1 MPGYNI
7 GEDEWLG
14 VNLDRTAADTAVW
27 SRDFDAEFERA
38 RQEQLEREMQAQA
51 AMARDDAFAQ
61 QMYRSAQMVEQNR
74 GQAPLEIA
82 PLPQLPPP
90 VFSGGRVEAS
100 VAPMNRGGEEA
111 WNTMQNEAP
120 PPLVPEQLGTEDVA
134 RLEPYDQPTAVAPP
148 PAPTYQQPQT
158 IGGQS
163 AATWD
168 VAPQPAPMPK
178 PEPAVSELDA
188 IDWDALSQPLPPLPP
203 MPEYSMSR
211 PSGSV
216 TERTAAEFPT
226 RESRAIPGTS
236 GNVPQNAAE
245 FFSRFSPYA
254 EQVAK
259 ETGISAA
266 IMMGIAANE
275 TGFGRYAQ
283 GNNFFGIKGA
293 NPNTEATFNSPTW
306 EEENGRRVNTRSNFR
321 AYDNPA
327 DSFRDFAQFLRDN
340 PRYRDALTK
349 TSDPVAFI
357 RAVHAAGYATDS
369 NWSNQVLNLASMYD
383 SNASRREPPAAF
395 AGGGASGS
403 MNQPPPGIRVD
414 LGGILNQR
422 TVDPS
427 QSFQNPEDQNFR
439 FGNFVGGDL
448 ARAGEQLGSGD
459 VLGALGT
466 TWKSELGLLNEGSNL
481 ATNAAQA
488 ALGMFAT
495 ALRGDAALQQV
506 MDRQGPVAAWN
517 AFAGTNGIGDV
528 PGVKGLIE
536 NYPQVLLGLGAKAAG
551 SANVAENVVGQI
563 ARAADVVTSGP
574 FAPMVARGY
583 AQAGPAASR
592 IGQNLLESKARG
604 SVGIPGGDWA
614 PNLDELRRFAADHGL
629 TVNTSDA
636 GITLNVQTGRNRKII
651 SGAEQDQILDWAAE
665 RGGRPSS
672 TGGRQG
678 SIAFWENPSSRSPG
692 PQPPPA
698 PSTAW
703 PEDLPQHTMGNPSHW
718 SEPGREQMAQ
728 VVRANPEMLNRPEK
742 HISDWRRLAE
752 DLNADPDA
760 FLEDLNRG
768 AISPQHWFALH
779 NEMTDLTS
787 RRAALMAGPDSADKA
802 AKIDELDSQYMFL
815 YQKVID
821 AQNTSGSAMR
831 AMRETAGEP
840 DVLKRQLRAGQ
851 WRQKADDGEI
861 AVNQLD
867 EAVAELEDIIRPR
880 LESAKTPEEI
890 AGVRRD
896 IERVAAGVGG
906 GRNAGRFAS
915 GADDAGVRIGDGGI
929 GGGGR
934 GAAGATLPPD
944 AAGPGGVGRGG
955 SGGERTYIGGEPPE
969 TLNLGEMTA
978 QTQAQVQREEQ
989 WNPMRTANQMRA
1001 ALNSAINATERDVVD
1016 SLRPW
1021 VREALTNRPAGPRP
1035 DEPAALTRAIDRIA
1049 RGQSPDAEREIAD
1062 WLFTDARLVT
1072 VQAREAMREAVEQMG
1087 DAASPEM
1094 IRGAA
1099 REIMDEYAP
1108 QIRDAFQR
1116 NMDMAAGRWGY
1127 AAESTGRKALHDLEA
1142 NLTNAI
1148 NNFGERAIRA
1158 TGNVANDLPTAAL
1171 TNRQMM
1177 QNVDKEL
1184 KRQYDATLKEIEQ
1197 RAKDQYRIA
1206 ETARRNA
1213 EKLELEKNNRTFAR
1227 DVAAGR
1233 LIEKAKIEKGAA
1245 IYLDR
1250 AGKPR
1255 TGTKPTIDEIKGLQD
1270 YLDKGD
1276 NRGARGYLEAL
1287 DIGSPKNWREGGARA
1302 LAEIMAARV
1311 IGMLSRTTTLGTQ
1324 VLGNTLSVGSRPL
1337 QYAHQAGVESAL
1349 DRLMPRPSG
1358 VGRTVTGN
1366 SAVGY
1371 VRGLWGA
1378 GVEANF
1384 GYRGKQFPSVVMRQY
1399 EDTQGIVETPWQE
1412 FVRNV
1417 QSGKPLFSDAGN
1429 VEIPRHSAL
1438 RQVPGVKNYIRGIE
1452 SQDAGFRSMDFAGQL
1467 ESRIELEL
1475 DRMEITSPSARDNT
1489 RAWIESNIAKHTGL
1503 WQDVWD
1509 KTNKSEINR
1518 ELDRL
1523 GFKDPAM
1530 RKEKGAELA
1539 AIEKRMLT
1547 IINEAGLEAQDTV
1560 FQRNNAFT
1568 TMLLQ
1573 MKANDPTSISRWII
1587 PFTQVPTNIAGK
1599 SLELMPGTSFVNVG
1613 IKLVQYQKAAD
1624 QLATAVLNG
1633 TDAKAIEMAAAKA
1646 TYERGRLGHSIASSV
1661 EGLELAFLYS
1671 KMVDA
1676 GWITGDERPDGNED
1690 PGWKPG
1696 SVFINGSYIP
1706 VQGIL
1711 GPLAAP
1717 AKLMAN
1723 IKTLADRRKGEF
1735 PEMGMQLLGMTLA
1748 GMADQTPFVQNMFA
1762 LGKFLM
1768 STTNGQNSE
1777 NGIGRGISS
1786 FAGSF
1791 VPGILTQAGEIGG
1804 TAAKAPTSD
1813 LDFGNVRNP
1822 ATEGIAAKLPGVS
1835 NWVPDA
1841 VDTRGNPRSAG
1852 NIGRGDPIIGVPAG
1866 LVAKSYASDDTTAL
1880 REMRRLNI
1888 PFRVDR
1894 GAQSINKDAE
1904 GKPLGKTD
1912 QEKTDPLTQAQW
1924 LATDKA
1930 ARQLVDQ
1937 RLSPWLENR
1946 DGNGWPHTG
1955 STSRED
1961 KYNQEQIMKAFMNG
1975 AENLSRAI
1983 NAPGSYNNRGKV
1995 AFVSKYADAVT
2006 PADEEL
2012 IDFANAVSQ
2021 AMNKANLPSSAYE
2034 SLMGFAAP
2042 DSPELSEQ
2050 FRGSQLTYW
2059 EGTRRGSSSRRR
2071 RFF

>member
-14 VNLDRTAADTAVW
+14 VNLDRTAADTAAW
-27 SRDFDAEFERA
+27 SRDFEAEMERE
-38 RQEQLEREMQAQA
+38 RQEQLAREMQLQA
-51 AMARDDAFAQ
+51 EIARETEFSQ

-74 GQAPLEIA
+74 AEALPEFK
-82 PLPQLPPP
+82 PLPPLPPP
-90 VFSGGRVEAS
+90 VEVRAAS
-100 VAPMNRGGEEA
+100 VERDRWYEDPPNPFAGGQTGTAAAPMNRGNSDA
-111 WNTMQNEAP
+111 MWNTMQDEAP
-120 PPLVPEQLGTEDVA
+120 PPLVPEQLNPEDVA
-134 RLEPYDQPTAVAPP
+134 RLESYDQPTAVTPP

-158 IGGQS
+158 MGDQS
-163 AATWD
+163 AASWE
-168 VAPQPAPMPK
+168 APAPTPPM
-178 PEPAVSELDA
+178 PEPAVSELDS
-188 IDWDALSQPLPPLPP
+188 INWDELMQPLPPLPP
-203 MPEYSMSR
+203 MPTTSSYT
-211 PSGSV
+211 PQGSV
-216 TERTAAEFPT
+216 TERTRAQYPDLQRNAIPDTVSFSGRSGAPLGDAERTQKLGQIADIARTAGLGEEGARIAVAIAAIEGGLSGAVGDTHLNPKGSHGPFQFYADQGQLVNYARDNQMTQEQAMADIARNPMKAAEWALT
-226 RESRAIPGTS
+226 DYLGRTIK
-236 GNVPQNAAE
+236 Q
-245 FFSRFSPYA
+245 
-254 EQVAK
+254 
-259 ETGISAA
+259 
-266 IMMGIAANE
+266 GIAQGLSGSALATYVQRHGQVSVSPE
-275 TGFGRYAQ
+275 RAGAMYSQMFGDGR
-283 GNNFFGIKGA
+283 
-293 NPNTEATFNSPTW
+293 EAP
-306 EEENGRRVNTRSNFR
+306 R
-321 AYDNPA
+321 AMFD
-327 DSFRDFAQFLRDN
+327 
-340 PRYRDALTK
+340 
-349 TSDPVAFI
+349 
-357 RAVHAAGYATDS
+357 
-369 NWSNQVLNLASMYD
+369 
-383 SNASRREPPAAF
+383 
-395 AGGGASGS
+395 GGGTGGS

-422 TVDPS
+422 PIDPS
-427 QSFQNPEDQNFR
+427 QSFANPEDQNFR

-448 ARAGEQLGSGD
+448 GRAGEQLGSGD

-466 TWKSELGLLNEGSNL
+466 TWKSELGLLNEGSTL

-488 ALGMFAT
+488 ALGMFVT
-495 ALRGDAALQQV
+495 ALSGDPALRQIMEQQT
-506 MDRQGPVAAWN
+506 PVAAWN
-517 AFAGTNGIGDV
+517 AFASSNGIGDV

-583 AQAGPAASR
+583 AQAGPTASR
-592 IGQNLLESKARG
+592 IGQNLMESKARG
-604 SVGIPGGDWA
+604 SVGIPEA
-614 PNLDELRRFAADHGL
+614 
-629 TVNTSDA
+629 
-636 GITLNVQTGRNRKII
+636 
-651 SGAEQDQILDWAAE
+651 
-665 RGGRPSS
+665 
-672 TGGRQG
+672 
-678 SIAFWENPSSRSPG
+678 
-692 PQPPPA
+692 
-698 PSTAW
+698 AW
-703 PEDLPQHTMGNPSHW
+703 PDDLPQRTMGNPSHW
-718 SEPGREQMAQ
+718 SEPARTEMAQ
-728 VVRANPEMLNRPEK
+728 VVRANPEMLNRPEA

-768 AISPQHWFALH
+768 VVSPQHWFALH
-779 NEMTDLTS
+779 NELSDLTA
-787 RRAALMAGPDSADKA
+787 RRSTLTAAQDSADKA
-802 AKIDELDSQYMFL
+802 TQLFELDSQYMFL

-821 AQNTSGSAMR
+821 AQNTAGSAMR
-831 AMRETAGEP
+831 AMLETSGGA

-851 WRQKADDGEI
+851 WRQKANDGEI

-890 AGVRRD
+890 AGVRHD

-915 GADDAGVRIGDGGI
+915 GADDAGVRIGDSGV

-934 GAAGATLPPD
+934 GVAGATLPPD

-978 QTQAQVQREEQ
+978 QTQARVQREEQ

-1001 ALNSAINATERDVVD
+1001 ALNSAINATERDVVAA
-1016 SLRPW
+1016 LRPW
-1021 VREALTNRPAGPRP
+1021 VREAISNRPAGPRP
-1035 DEPAALTRAIDRIA
+1035 DEPAALARAIDRIA

-1142 NLTNAI
+1142 NLQNAI

-1158 TGNVANDLPTAAL
+1158 TGNVVDDLPTAAL

-1197 RAKDQYRIA
+1197 RAKDQYRVA

-1233 LIEKAKIEKGAA
+1233 LIEKAKIEKGSAV
-1245 IYLDR
+1245 YLDT

-1255 TGTKPTIDEIKGLQD
+1255 TETKPTIEEIKGLQD

-1276 NRGARGYLEAL
+1276 NRGARAYLEAL
-1287 DIGSPKNWREGGARA
+1287 NIGAANGLWERGARG

-1311 IGMLSRTTTLGTQ
+1311 LGMLSRTTTLGTQ
-1324 VLGNTLSVGSRPL
+1324 VAGNTLSVISRPL
-1337 QYAHQAGVESAL
+1337 QYAHQAGAEAVL

-1358 VGRTVTGN
+1358 VGRTVTKN

-1371 VRGLWGA
+1371 VRGLMGA

-1399 EDTQGIVETPWQE
+1399 EESQGIVETPWQE

-1417 QSGKPLFSDAGN
+1417 QRGKPLFSDAGN
-1429 VEIPRHSAL
+1429 VEIPRHSGL

-1467 ESRIELEL
+1467 ESRLELEL
-1475 DRMEITSPSARDNT
+1475 DRMGLTSPAAREET
-1489 RAWIESNIAKHTGL
+1489 RAQIEAGIAKRTGL
-1503 WQDVWD
+1503 WQEVWD
-1509 KTNKSEINR
+1509 QTKKAPSE
-1518 ELDRL
+1518 D
-1523 GFKDPAM
+1523 
-1530 RKEKGAELA
+1530 
-1539 AIEKRMLT
+1539 IERRVLT
-1547 IINEAGLEAQDTV
+1547 ILNEAGLEAQDTV

-1573 MKANDPTSISRWII
+1573 MKANDRTSISRWIV
-1587 PFTQVPTNIAGK
+1587 PFTQVPGNIAGK
-1599 SLELMPGTSFVNVG
+1599 SLELMPLTSQANIV
-1613 IKLVQYQKAAD
+1613 IKGLQYWDASRK
-1624 QLATAVLNG
+1624 LASAVANG
-1633 TDAKAIEMAAAKA
+1633 SDAKAIEMAAAKA
-1646 TYERGRLGHSIASSV
+1646 TYERGRLGHAIASSV
-1661 EGLELAFLYS
+1661 EGLELSLLYW
-1671 KMVDA
+1671 KMVEN

-1696 SVFINGSYIP
+1696 SIFINGSYIP
-1706 VQGIL
+1706 AQGIL

-1723 IKTLADRRKGEF
+1723 IKTVADRSRDEF
-1735 PEMGMQLLGMTLA
+1735 PQMGLQVLGMTLA
-1748 GMADQTPFVQNMFA
+1748 GLADQTPYVQNMFA

-1786 FAGSF
+1786 FSGSF

-1813 LDFGNVRNP
+1813 LDFGSVRNP
-1822 ATEGIAAKLPGVS
+1822 VTEGIAAKLPGVS

-1841 VDTRGNPRSAG
+1841 VDARGNPRSAG

-1894 GAQSINKDAE
+1894 GAHSINKDE
-1904 GKPLGKTD
+1904 KGEPVWKTE
-1912 QEKTDPLTQAQW
+1912 QERTDPLSQSQW
-1924 LATDKA
+1924 LATDKM
-1930 ARQLVDQ
+1930 ARQMVDQ
-1937 RLSPWLENR
+1937 HLTRWLENQ
-1946 DGNGWPHTG
+1946 DGKGWPHTG
-1955 STSRED
+1955 SDNGKD
-1961 KYNQEQIMKAFMNG
+1961 KENQGQIMKAFMNG
-1975 AENLSRAI
+1975 AENMSRAI
-1983 NAPGSYNNRGKV
+1983 NAPSSYNNRGKV
-1995 AFVSKYADAVT
+1995 AFKSKYPDART
-2006 PADEEL
+2006 PAEEEL
-2012 IDFANAVSQ
+2012 IDFANTVSK
-2021 AMNKANLPSSAYE
+2021 AMEKARLP
-2034 SLMGFAAP
+2034 AASQRALLDFLP
-2042 DSPELSEQ
+2042 PESPELNGRFKTEPLWRWIGTK
-2050 FRGSQLTYW
+2050 RG
-2059 EGTRRGSSSRRR
+2059 R
-2071 RFF
+2071 